1 MIQDP
6 KLNGP
11 AATVAATEPITEV
24 ATTWRRSGRRPTK
37 KAARAKPSHYK
48 VVCIST
54 YTKDLELMDSK
65 VAELKRRG
73 KTKMTRSELI
83 RLALAHLDID
93 KVA

>member
-11 AATVAATEPITEV
+11 AATVAASEPITEV
-24 ATTWRRSGRRPTK
+24 ATTWRRSGRKPTK
-37 KAARAKPSHYK
+37 KVERARPAHYK
-48 VVCIST
+48 VICIST

-73 KTKMTRSELI
+73 RTKMTRSELI